1 MTDLNNMTDWD
12 KLRAL
17 VSDSKLESKSRTVD
31 EKLLLGFLQ
40 ARIKGQDEIIS
51 DVARLIRLSWE
62 KQERTRPICSLLLL
76 GPTGTGKTELAKVLA
91 EYLYGDAKDMLRF
104 DCSELSNPDMAK
116 SRLTGSSSG
125 YKDSES
131 GGQLTRPIMANPRRL
146 ILFDEIEKAHPLVF
160 DLLLQLMGDGR
171 LTEQSSG
178 KTADFTQSIVVL
190 TSNALADEVG
200 KATEGMTDYR
210 EILNAIKTLLSESGV
225 FRAEIMGRIDKV
237 YLFKPLS
244 GMVVAEIA
252 LLKIAAL
259 GKAYG
264 MTVEFVAPELL
275 LQALE
280 ANLKVSRFGIREL
293 ERIIFDFF
301 AEQLVAMRDKKVKA
315 VSFRL
320 GPDGKIVC
328 YPADKQG
335 PAQAGK

>member
-1 MTDLNNMTDWD
+1 MGDLNKMTDWD

-17 VSDSKLESKSRTVD
+17 VNDSKLENKSRTVD
-31 EKLLLGFLQ
+31 EKLLLDYLQ
-40 ARIKGQDEIIS
+40 AHIKGQDEIVA
-51 DVARLIRLSWE
+51 DVARVIRLSWE

-76 GPTGTGKTELAKVLA
+76 GPTGTGKTEMAKVLA
-91 EYLYGDAKDMLRF
+91 EYLYGSEKDMLRF

-237 YLFKPLS
+237 YLFKPLT

-252 LLKIAAL
+252 LLKIARL
-259 GKAYG
+259 GKDYG
-264 MTVEFVAPELL
+264 MTVDFVAPELL
-275 LQALE
+275 LKALE

-293 ERIIFDFF
+293 ERILFDFF
-301 AEQLVAMRDKKVKA
+301 AEQLVDMREKKVKG

-320 GPDGKIVC
+320 GADGKIICEPTVK
-328 YPADKQG
+328 PD
-335 PAQAGK
+335 QAGK

>member
-17 VSDSKLESKSRTVD
+17 VNDSKLEDKSRTVD
-31 EKLLLGFLQ
+31 EKALLEFLQ
-40 ARIKGQDEIIS
+40 AHIKGQDEIIT
-51 DVARLIRLSWE
+51 DVARIIRLSWE

-76 GPTGTGKTELAKVLA
+76 GPTGTGKTELANVLA
-91 EYLYGDAKDMLRF
+91 EYLFGNQKDMLRF

-131 GGQLTRPIMANPRRL
+131 GGQLTRPMMANPRRL

-190 TSNALADEVG
+190 TSNALADETA

-237 YLFKPLS
+237 YLFKPLT
-244 GMVVAEIA
+244 GMIVAEIA

-259 GKAYG
+259 GKSYG

-301 AEQLVAMRDKKVKA
+301 AEQLVAMRDTKVKA

-328 YPADKQG
+328 YPAAQPG
-335 PAQAGK
+335 TAQAGS

>member
-1 MTDLNNMTDWD
+1 MTDLNKMTDWD

-40 ARIKGQDEIIS
+40 SKIKGQDEIIS
-51 DVARLIRLSWE
+51 DVARVIRLSWE
-62 KQERTRPICSLLLL
+62 KQARTRPICSLLLL

-91 EYLYGDAKDMLRF
+91 EYLYGSAKDMLRF

-116 SRLTGSSSG
+116 SRLTGSS
-125 YKDSES
+125 SES

-237 YLFKPLS
+237 YLFKPLT
-244 GMVVAEIA
+244 GMIVAEIA

-259 GKAYG
+259 GKDYG
-264 MTVEFVAPELL
+264 MTVDFVAPELL

-320 GPDGKIVC
+320 GADGKIAC
-328 YPADKQG
+328 YPAGQPG
-335 PAQAGK
+335 AAQAGS

>member
-1 MTDLNNMTDWD
+1 MTDLNNMTDWN
-12 KLRAL
+12 KLREL
-17 VSDSKLESKSRTVD
+17 VSESKLEDKSRTVD
-31 EKLLLGFLQ
+31 EKALLDFLQ
-40 ARIKGQDEIIS
+40 SHIKGQDEIVT

-62 KQERTRPICSLLLL
+62 KQERTRPICSMLLL
-76 GPTGTGKTELAKVLA
+76 GPTGTGKTELANVLA
-91 EYLYGDAKDMLRF
+91 EYLYGDKKDMLRF

-131 GGQLTRPIMANPRRL
+131 GGQLTRPMMANPRRL

-160 DLLLQLMGDGR
+160 DLLLQLLGDGR
-171 LTEQSSG
+171 LTEQSTG
-178 KTADFTQSIVVL
+178 RTADFTQSIVVL
-190 TSNALADEVG
+190 TSNALADEVA

-225 FRAEIMGRIDKV
+225 FRAEVMGRIDKV
-237 YLFKPLS
+237 YLFKPLT

-259 GKAYG
+259 GKEYG
-264 MTVEFVAPELL
+264 MTVQFVAPELL
-275 LQALE
+275 LKALE

-293 ERIIFDFF
+293 ERILFDFF
-301 AEQLVAMRDKKVKA
+301 ADQLVAMRDKDVKT
-315 VSFRL
+315 VSFSL

-328 YPADKQG
+328 SPAEQ
-335 PAQAGK
+335 PPAAQAAS